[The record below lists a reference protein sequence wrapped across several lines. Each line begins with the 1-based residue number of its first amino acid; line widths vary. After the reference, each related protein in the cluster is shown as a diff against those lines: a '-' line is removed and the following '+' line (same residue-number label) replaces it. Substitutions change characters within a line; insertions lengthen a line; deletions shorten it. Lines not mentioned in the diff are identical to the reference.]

1 MKGILETRNLFNTD
15 KGFFGVV
22 LTIVLLPIILV
33 ILLIKYGFDKIVLKH
48 KDTSLEASKS
58 KQIKEKND

>member
-22 LTIVLLPIILV
+22 VTIVLLPII
-33 ILLIKYGFDKIVLKH
+33 ILIILIKFGYDKIVFKH
-48 KDTSLEASKS
+48 KNTSLEASKS
-58 KQIKEKND
+58 KQIK

>member
-22 LTIVLLPIILV
+22 VTIVLLPIILL
-33 ILLIKYGFDKIVLKH
+33 ILLKVTKARLTLLVMKL
-48 KDTSLEASKS
+48 TLL
-58 KQIKEKND
+58 